1 MCKPQQAILHA
12 GKHVKCNYYAGFKKK
27 NVYKSYPS
35 QSSLMTHKKCMIVSE
50 PRMTPPSSCISSS

>member
-27 NVYKSYPS
+27 MYIKVIPLNHH
-35 QSSLMTHKKCMIVSE
+35 L
-50 PRMTPPSSCISSS
+50 